1 MFFISDVTTP
11 RQTNTGMTSHEC
23 KLLLSWFCMDS
34 FMDSFIFLIS
44 CFVFPACADQEGGGF
59 WIRACLVILIGN
71 GEGKIHCYLFM
82 FICSSY

>member
-1 MFFISDVTTP
+1 
-11 RQTNTGMTSHEC
+11 MTSDEC

-34 FMDSFIFLIS
+34 FIFLIS
-44 CFVFPACADQEGGGF
+44 CFVFLACADLEGGFF

-71 GEGKIHCYLFM
+71 GEGKIHCILFM

>member
-1 MFFISDVTTP
+1 MGFFSDVTTP

-23 KLLLSWFCMDS
+23 KLLLSWFCMGR
-34 FMDSFIFLIS
+34 FIFLIS
-44 CFVFPACADQEGGGF
+44 CFAFPACADLEPPGGGGGV

-71 GEGKIHCYLFM
+71 GEGKIHCILFM